1 MVRRDLQ
8 DRLDRLGLQAD
19 HRQDLRGGRL
29 LVRRDLQDRRL
40 LGRRGLQVD
49 RQESLEAVLAH
60 PSCPGCSA
68 DRLSCQLYTY
78 RNIHEGL
85 DP

>member
-19 HRQDLRGGRL
+19 HLWDLADRRL
-29 LVRRDLQDRRL
+29 LVRRDLQDRL
-40 LGRRGLQVD
+40 ESLGLQVD
-49 RQESLEAVLAH
+49 RQESLEVVLAH

-68 DRLSCQLYTY
+68 DRLSCQLYAY
-78 RNIHEGL
+78 RNLHEGL

>member
-8 DRLDRLGLQAD
+8 DRLESLGLQAD
-19 HRQDLRGGRL
+19 RPWDLADRRL
-29 LVRRDLQDRRL
+29 LGRRDRLDRRL

-49 RQESLEAVLAH
+49 RQESLEVVLAH

-68 DRLSCQLYTY
+68 DRLSCQLYAY
-78 RNIHEGL
+78 RNLHEGL